1 MAYQIKYTP
10 PFPRRKT
17 EFPLRMILLTVSF
30 FLLFLLATKV
40 FWPTGSKKL
49 TQLLLPPQGN
59 ADLRQAA
66 QVFFTDLKSGT
77 PFYQSLTAFCQE
89 IIRHANIP
97 PV

>member
-1 MAYQIKYTP
+1 MAYQIKYAP
-10 PFPRRKT
+10 PFPKRKT
-17 EFPLRMILLTVSF
+17 EFPLRLI
-30 FLLFLLATKV
+30 LLATKV